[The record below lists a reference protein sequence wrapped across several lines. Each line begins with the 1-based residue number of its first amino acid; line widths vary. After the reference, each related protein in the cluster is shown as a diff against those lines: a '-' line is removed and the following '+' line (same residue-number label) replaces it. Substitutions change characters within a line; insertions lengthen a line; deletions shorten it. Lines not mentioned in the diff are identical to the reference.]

1 MTDAHRRAF
10 ALLGLPPGASP
21 DEVRRQYKALV
32 RRWHPDRFAGD
43 PQGQAEAAV
52 RMRAI
57 NDAYRL
63 LIGRDTNGRGRPAA
77 DPPPSPDPRPPGTA
91 LSREE
96 IDAMVRALGTEGPID
111 LFLVSLQEVG
121 RRFLKPLGIVFVTAL
136 SFHLLFT
143 LLRGDWR
150 MLWSDPRP
158 LVYAIVV
165 AIGLVAPSL
174 YSKTE
179 GGKR

>member
-1 MTDAHRRAF
+1 
-10 ALLGLPPGASP
+10 
-21 DEVRRQYKALV
+21 
-32 RRWHPDRFAGD
+32 
-43 PQGQAEAAV
+43 
-52 RMRAI
+52 
-57 NDAYRL
+57 
-63 LIGRDTNGRGRPAA
+63 
-77 DPPPSPDPRPPGTA
+77 
-91 LSREE
+91 
-96 IDAMVRALGTEGPID
+96 MVRALGTEGPID

-158 LVYAIVV
+158 LIYAIVV